1 LLVGRPSLARGLDRI
16 VGLQC
21 DVPATVAGLLG
32 LAAFFH
38 DAGIWFDGTWDYLPP
53 LVRRAVAELD
63 KSGEPYSGISASRHD
78 HAN

>member
-1 LLVGRPSLARGLDRI
+1 VRRPRDGSG
-16 VGLQC
+16 
-21 DVPATVAGLLG
+21 PLG

-63 KSGEPYSGISASRHD
+63 KSDEPYSGISASRRYHG
-78 HAN
+78 N